1 MNRSVG
7 LAILGL
13 ISGILGGM
21 FGIGGGAIMVPV
33 MVLLLGFEMRFA
45 VGTSLAAML
54 LPVGLLGVAVYARE
68 GALGWRQ
75 AGILAGGLL
84 IGNLAGAVVANQTW
98 IPEQFMRIGYGALL
112 VGIGIRY
119 MMGGSH
125 PHMGS

>member
-1 MNRSVG
+1 MNPITG

-13 ISGILGGM
+13 ASGILGGL

-33 MVLLLGFEMRFA
+33 MVLLLGFEQRFA

-54 LPVGLLGVAVYARE
+54 LPVGILGVAVYARE

-75 AGILAGGLL
+75 AVILAGGLL
-84 IGNLAGAVVANQTW
+84 IGNLLGAMVANQTW
-98 IPEQFMRIGYGALL
+98 VSEQIMRIAYGALL
-112 VGIGIRY
+112 VAIGIRY
-119 MMGGSH
+119 MLGASH